1 MKAGRLYGSVVCRN
15 FNSMLQRAAF
25 FLLSFFLWGG
35 TAMNLS
41 AQTNLVL
48 NPSFEDTIKC
58 VNSVSRFQ
66 GYVDI
71 WRGTGGEYYNS
82 DCQGFLVE
90 VPENDIGFQYPRT
103 GKSYAGIIARIVD
116 NIPSHVNARDH
127 IEGRLSDTLNYLH
140 TYLVVFYT
148 SNANKNRYIA
158 PIGFKFLSD
167 SLTYGSQYYIGQTP
181 YYVDSSYQRLADTL
195 GWVQITSNYRA
206 NGDENYLLI
215 GNLLNDS
222 SSGYFQYN
230 PNALYP
236 TSYYYIDDVAVY
248 EISEARPGLG
258 DTICPGDSVQLG
270 EIYQPGVRY
279 SWSPGATLS
288 DSTAAFPVAFPG
300 QTKTYTLTISDTSGR
315 YYPGDS
321 VATVTVYVDECPP
334 PPIEYDYFVPTLLS
348 GEQPFISGNLPP
360 NTTYYLYDARGRL
373 LIRHDNYDN
382 SERASR
388 FAAGMYIWQLHL
400 PDGTIQSGKVTIFR

>member
-58 VNSVSRFQ
+58 VKFDSRFQ

-71 WRGTGGEYYNS
+71 WRGGDGEYYNS
-82 DCQGFLVE
+82 DCQGTQVE
-90 VPENDIGFQYPRT
+90 VPDNIIGFQYPRT
-103 GKSYAGIIARIVD
+103 GKSYAGIYTILID
-116 NIPSHVNARDH
+116 NVPVHQDYRDI
-127 IEGRLSDTLNYLH
+127 IEGRLSDTLIAHRNYYVEFFVSFGEINQYV
-140 TYLVVFYT
+140 T
-148 SNANKNRYIA
+148 
-158 PIGFKFLSD
+158 PIGFMFNPDTLVYNNYYQNYIADYNDTNLTTLSDTLGWTKVSAIYKAEGNEICLTIANLQSD
-167 SLTYGSQYYIGQTP
+167 SLTDLYFAYPAAIQPSCYY
-181 YYVDSSYQRLADTL
+181 
-195 GWVQITSNYRA
+195 
-206 NGDENYLLI
+206 
-215 GNLLNDS
+215 
-222 SSGYFQYN
+222 F
-230 PNALYP
+230 
-236 TSYYYIDDVAVY
+236 IDDVAVY
-248 EISEARPGLG
+248 EIAEARPGLG
-258 DTICPGDSVQLG
+258 DTICPGDSIQLG
-270 EIYQPGVRY
+270 EIYQPGVSY
-279 SWSPGATLS
+279 SWSPGASLS
-288 DSTAAFPVAFPG
+288 DSLAAFPVAFPG
-300 QTKTYTLTISDTSGR
+300 QTTTYTLTISDTSGR
-315 YYPGDS
+315 YYQGDS

-334 PPIEYDYFVPTLLS
+334 PPVEYDYFVPTLLS

-400 PDGTIQSGKVTIFR
+400 PDGSIQSGKVTIFR

>member
-1 MKAGRLYGSVVCRN
+1 MKAGRLYCSVVCRN

-35 TAMNLS
+35 TAMNLF

-58 VNSVSRFQ
+58 VNTHSRFT
-66 GYVDI
+66 GYVSD
-71 WRGTGGEYYNS
+71 WRGCCGEYYS
-82 DCQGFLVE
+82 VFCQGFQVE
-90 VPENDIGFQYPRT
+90 VPSNANGYQFPRT
-103 GKSYAGIIARIVD
+103 GNAYAGGLHLIID
-116 NIPSHVNARDH
+116 NVPSHENVRDW
-127 IEGRLSDTLNYLH
+127 IEAKLIDTLLGGRNYHVEFYISLANNNKYYTEYGFSFLMDTFSYNQYYFPIVPNYIETNQTILTDTLNW
-140 TYLVVFYT
+140 
-148 SNANKNRYIA
+148 
-158 PIGFKFLSD
+158 
-167 SLTYGSQYYIGQTP
+167 
-181 YYVDSSYQRLADTL
+181 QR
-195 GWVQITSNYRA
+195 ISSNYTA
-206 NGDENYLLI
+206 I
-215 GNLLNDS
+215 GNERFLLLGNLNNDTNCLYQNIYPNNQFS
-222 SSGYFQYN
+222 S
-230 PNALYP
+230 A
-236 TSYYYIDDVAVY
+236 YYYIDDVAVY
-248 EISEARPGLG
+248 EISEARPGLD
-258 DTICPGDSVQLG
+258 DTICPGDSLQLG
-270 EIYQPGVRY
+270 EIYQPGVSY
-279 SWSPGATLS
+279 SWSPGASLS

-300 QTKTYTLTISDTSGR
+300 QTTTYTLTISDTSGR

-334 PPIEYDYFVPTLLS
+334 PPVEYDYFVPTLLS

-400 PDGTIQSGKVTIFR
+400 PDGSIQSGKVTIFR

>member
-1 MKAGRLYGSVVCRN
+1 MKAGRLYGSVVYRN
-15 FNSMLQRAAF
+15 FNSMLQRAAL
-25 FLLSFFLWGG
+25 FLLSIFLWGG

-58 VNSVSRFQ
+58 VNSDSRFQ
-66 GYVDI
+66 GYVDV
-71 WRGTGGEYYNS
+71 WRGGAGDYFNL
-82 DCQGFLVE
+82 DCQGLLVE
-90 VPENDIGFQYPRT
+90 VPSNFAGYQYPRT
-103 GKSYAGIIARIVD
+103 GKAYAGIYTIIVD
-116 NIPSHVNARDH
+116 NVPSHENARDH
-127 IEGRLSDTLNYLH
+127 IEGRLSAMLILNRNYRIEFYVSSGNSSQYSAPIGLSLLNDTLNY
-140 TYLVVFYT
+140 
-148 SNANKNRYIA
+148 
-158 PIGFKFLSD
+158 P
-167 SLTYGSQYYIGQTP
+167 SQYYIGQTP
-181 YYVDSSYQRLADTL
+181 FYTNDNFQYLSDTL
-195 GWVQITSNYRA
+195 NWNLISINYRA
-206 NGDENYLLI
+206 IGGEKHLLI

-222 SSGYFQYN
+222 SSTYFLF
-230 PNALYP
+230 NANAIYP

-248 EISEARPGLG
+248 EISESRPGSG
-258 DTICPGDSVQLG
+258 DTICPGDSLQLG

-300 QTKTYTLTISDTSGR
+300 QTTTYTLTISDTSGR

-360 NTTYYLYDARGRL
+360 NTTYYLFDARGRL

-400 PDGTIQSGKVTIFR
+400 PDGSIQSGKVTIFR